1 LKKIFSFLFT
11 YLFIGYTAFAQE
23 DKIPDAPNPPKLVN
37 NFSKELPN
45 FLSSSEQQAL
55 ENKLVEFNNATS
67 NQIVIVIVDDL
78 AGFAPYEYAS
88 KLGNKW
94 GVGQAKYKNGIV
106 VLIKPTESDG
116 NKKAIFI
123 SPSGG
128 LQGIIP
134 DAATS
139 RIIDNEIVPQFK
151 QKNFYE
157 GLDRATNVLMSLAKS
172 EYSYSDY
179 GKKKK
184 NGLSSFFVVAIVLF
198 VIVIMMKQKGGR
210 GGGYTIDRR
219 GGRFGGAGWFLLGS
233 LLGSGGRGGGG
244 FGGGGGGGFG
254 GFGGGGGFNGG
265 GSGGSW

>member
-1 LKKIFSFLFT
+1 LKKIISLLLA
-11 YLFIGYTAFAQE
+11 YLFIGFTAIAQE
-23 DKIPDAPNPPKLVN
+23 DKIPDVPNPPKLVN
-37 NFSKELPN
+37 NFSKQLPN
-45 FLSSSEQQAL
+45 FLSGSEQQAL

-78 AGFAPYEYAS
+78 AGYSPYEFAS
-88 KLGNKW
+88 KLGRKW
-94 GVGQAKYKNGIV
+94 GVGQEKYKNGIV
-106 VLIKPTESDG
+106 ILVKPTESDG
-116 NKKAIFI
+116 NKKVIFI
-123 SPSGG
+123 APNGG

-157 GLDRATNVLMSLAKS
+157 GLDRATNVLMSLSKS

-184 NGLSSFFVVAIVLF
+184 KGLSSFFVVAIVLL
-198 VIVIMMKQKGGR
+198 VIIFMMKQKGGR
-210 GGGYTIDRR
+210 GGYTI
-219 GGRFGGAGWFLLGS
+219 GGSGRNYGGGFFGGGF
-233 LLGSGGRGGGG
+233 GGGGGG
-244 FGGGGGGGFG
+244 FSGGGGGGFG
-254 GFGGGGGFNGG
+254 GFGGGGGGFNGG